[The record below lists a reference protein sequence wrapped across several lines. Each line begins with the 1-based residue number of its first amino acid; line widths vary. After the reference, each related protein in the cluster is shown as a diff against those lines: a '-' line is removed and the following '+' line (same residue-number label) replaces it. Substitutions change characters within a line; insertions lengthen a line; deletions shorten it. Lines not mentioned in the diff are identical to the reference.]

1 MAKRQ
6 ANAAGVVT
14 GSFQIPANVP
24 GGSKKVE
31 FFGAGGSYGS
41 ATFVGSNKITNETR
55 RRVLTIERNW
65 HDPLAQTFALS
76 TGRHIGG
83 VELWF
88 TAKGGSAPVLVQIR
102 NVVNGVPNGDILAQ
116 GIIKAS
122 DILLGGVPTRVT
134 FPPLW
139 VEANTEYAIVVLTD
153 DADHALAVAELGKF
167 DQVSGWITEQPYQIG
182 VLLSSS
188 NASTWTPHNDRDLTF
203 RLLGA
208 RFNTLTATVPL
219 GTISATDASDLIAV
233 ASVEQPAAD
242 CNVDF
247 LFTLPDNSQVRVAS
261 GQVASL
267 PAKVNGNVSVAAV
280 LKGSALRSPVL
291 FPGVQPILGTLKDTG
306 TYVSRAIPAGT
317 GVKITVTLETFT
329 PGTSTVQV
337 QALAADGTTWTN
349 ITLASATPAGNG
361 WEERTYVLTGFTATT
376 TRIKLTLSGTAI
388 YRPRARKL
396 RAYIT

>member
-6 ANAAGVVT
+6 ANSAGVVT
-14 GSFQIPANVP
+14 GSFQIPPNVP

-31 FFGAGGSYGS
+31 FFGAGGSYGT

-83 VELWF
+83 VDLWF
-88 TAKGGSAPVLVQIR
+88 TVKGGDAPVLVQIR

-134 FPPLW
+134 FPLLW
-139 VEANTEYAIVVLTD
+139 VDANAEYAIVVLTD
-153 DADHALAVAELGKF
+153 DADHALAVAELGKY
-167 DQVSGWITEQPYQIG
+167 DPASGWITEQPYQIG

-188 NASTWTPHNDRDLTF
+188 NASTWTPHNDRDLAF

-208 RFNTLTATVPL
+208 RFNSLTATVPL
-219 GTISATDASDLIAV
+219 GSISATDASDLIAV
-233 ASVEQPAAD
+233 ASVERPAAD

-267 PAKVNGNVSVAAV
+267 PTTVTGAVSVSAV

-291 FPGVQPILGTLKDTG
+291 FPGVQPILGKIKDTG
-306 TYVSRAIPAGT
+306 TYVSRAIPAGS
-317 GVKITVTLETFT
+317 GVKVTVSLETFT

-337 QALAADGTTWTN
+337 QALAADGATWTPL
-349 ITLASATPAGNG
+349 TLSLAAPVDNG
-361 WEERTYVLTGFTATT
+361 WEERTYTLTAFTAVN
-376 TRIKLTLSGTAI
+376 TRIKLTLSGSAI
-388 YRPRARKL
+388 HRPRARKL
-396 RAYIT
+396 RAYVT